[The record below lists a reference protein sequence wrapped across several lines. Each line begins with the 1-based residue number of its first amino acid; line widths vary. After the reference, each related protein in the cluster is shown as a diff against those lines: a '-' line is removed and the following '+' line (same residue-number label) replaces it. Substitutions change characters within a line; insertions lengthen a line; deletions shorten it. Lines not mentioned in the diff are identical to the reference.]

1 MNDADLNIKTGEP
14 SELDKIT
21 KDVVSRPLDKDEMSG
36 FGRTGPK
43 APGVC
48 PYFDIQIP
56 SRSERRKKAEIV
68 VGVRGTF

>member
-1 MNDADLNIKTGEP
+1 MNDADLNMKTEEP

-21 KDVVSRPLDKDEMSG
+21 KDVVSRPLEGDEVSG
-36 FGRTGPK
+36 FGPASPK